1 MLYQIKNTGNQ
12 INVSRTLAFKR
23 TRKLKAKAVAIF
35 KIRKIIADFKCLL
48 TYKTKEMLF
57 REEYSKYKN
66 VEIARASTEAYEKL
80 KNSFYVNCW
89 HMNDNESYLMWK
101 VYGDRGCAIQTN
113 YERLIASFGD
123 EPPEINGCVI
133 NYIDYERV
141 HFPIGNIFFSVSYKD
156 LPYKDEKEFRLLYW
170 KSNLSNQNLPLEAS
184 GVKVRIDVNMLIDNI
199 FINPSENIN
208 ISKLMESIHN
218 KKLNCEIKYSKI
230 QEQK

>member
-89 HMNDNESYLMWK
+89 HMNDNESYLM
-101 VYGDRGCAIQTN
+101 
-113 YERLIASFGD
+113 
-123 EPPEINGCVI
+123 
-133 NYIDYERV
+133 
-141 HFPIGNIFFSVSYKD
+141 
-156 LPYKDEKEFRLLYW
+156 
-170 KSNLSNQNLPLEAS
+170 
-184 GVKVRIDVNMLIDNI
+184 
-199 FINPSENIN
+199 
-208 ISKLMESIHN
+208 
-218 KKLNCEIKYSKI
+218 
-230 QEQK
+230 